1 LPVIYGPA
9 YFNADLGLFKNFNI
23 RERKKMQF
31 RLNAYN
37 FMNHPLWSFNGGSAL
52 NLTFNGTTGALSNP
66 LFGTVTT
73 KQGHRI
79 VQLATTFTF

>member
-1 LPVIYGPA
+1 MISELKITMSTFSAENQKGPGVISSVAKGGTM
-9 YFNADLGLFKNFNI
+9 GL
-23 RERKKMQF
+23 
-31 RLNAYN
+31 LN
-37 FMNHPLWSFNGGSAL
+37 
-52 NLTFNGTTGALSNP
+52 TP